1 MYFKYIK
8 LSKCGEESNTAIQYS
23 ILFVNCI
30 VNWKLKSTIP
40 RCANGFLHNGLE
52 KHNVCLQRVG
62 QTSRHGRHLF
72 RSKARVRHAKR
83 ACTKCE
89 GFCTGKFKAFK
100 FEKNKQKKRNKQSA
114 ISKFPK
120 FHLHFQISRQKLI
133 TNVGFIGQLLSVH
146 SVHSP
151 PRLDFGCIS
160 STQHAVPG
168 PWSQWDICEHWEN
181 ATKRLEKCVK
191 TCDVSCFQ
199 RLEFHGITTSIL

>member
-1 MYFKYIK
+1 MRRGKQY
-8 LSKCGEESNTAIQYS
+8 SNTVQHFIRKLHS
-23 ILFVNCI
+23 
-30 VNWKLKSTIP
+30 KLK
-40 RCANGFLHNGLE
+40 AEVHNPPLC
-52 KHNVCLQRVG
+52 KRVPPQRTRKTQRVPPTCWTDISSWSSSLSVQGSSEARQTRLHQMRRVLHG
-62 QTSRHGRHLF
+62 QIQGLQIW
-72 RSKARVRHAKR
+72 KKQ
-83 ACTKCE
+83 TK
-89 GFCTGKFKAFK
+89 
-100 FEKNKQKKRNKQSA
+100 KKNKQSA